1 MYRALYRKWRPQRF
15 EDVVGQRAIVAALK
29 NQVASGRV
37 GHAYLFTGVRGTGK
51 TTCAKIFAKAVN
63 CLNPQGG
70 DPCCQCAVC
79 RGIDG
84 GSILDVVEMDAA
96 SNNGVDDIRDLR
108 DETAYTPSSCT
119 YKVYIIDE
127 VHMLSTAAFN
137 ALLKTLEEP
146 PAHVIFILATTEIQK
161 VPATIRSRCQRY
173 DFTRISP
180 EDIAGRVAQV
190 AAAEQLSL
198 TDKAAALIARLADG
212 ALRDALSIL
221 DTCAGVNADI
231 DENVVRRMAGV
242 TDRSYLFRI
251 SQAVSARDAAAAL
264 AELAALRQQSVDV
277 KRLTEELIAHYRSL
291 MLAALPGGQELLS
304 GVSPDE
310 EALYLEQGPALGRR
324 EAVRA
329 IRALGVALEHMARGS
344 DQRIELELALFSLT
358 EPAQTQQAAAVPAAA
373 AAQPARQAVP
383 AASQPARQETTV
395 RPFASAPVSPAP
407 AASTAAP
414 AAQSAQDLPL
424 WEEPAAPAAAPAA
437 QSAQDLPPWEE
448 PAAPATA
455 PAAQSAQ
462 DLPPWEEPAAPA
474 AAPAAQSAQD
484 LPPWEEPAASAAPA
498 AQSTQDLPP
507 WEEEAPPEE
516 PAPPAPWSETPPEE
530 PAAQPVYAA
539 DPQLDKPRRA
549 AADGVNPYPQWAEVV
564 NRIQQTDPMLYG
576 YLKKSRAY
584 FDGVRVLID
593 GGKTFRDFI
602 RVNKGSQRLIKKLI
616 AEVSGIAVPI
626 GPYEPEKTAARQ
638 KTTAEDSLHKLEAL
652 GLEVTIED
660 NARKRRS

>member
-29 NQVASGRV
+29 NQVAAGRV

-63 CLNPQGG
+63 CLHPANG
-70 DPCCQCAVC
+70 DPCCSCPVC
-79 RGIDG
+79 RGIDD

-108 DETAYTPSSCT
+108 DETAYTPSTCS

-198 TDKAAALIARLADG
+198 TEGAAGLIARLADG

-221 DTCAGVNADI
+221 DTCAGVTDKI
-231 DENVVRRMAGV
+231 DEAAVRRMAGV
-242 TDRSYLFRI
+242 TDRSYLFRM
-251 SQAVSARDAAAAL
+251 SDAIAAQDAPAAL

-291 MLAALPGGQELLS
+291 MLAALPDGRELLS

-310 EALYLEQGPALGRR
+310 EALYLEKGPALGRR
-324 EAVRA
+324 AAVRA
-329 IRALGVALEHMARGS
+329 IRALGAALEHMARGS
-344 DQRIELELALFSLT
+344 DQRIELELALFALT
-358 EPAQTQQAAAVPAAA
+358 EPDVQPAGAAPVQAAQTSPSARSVPSEPPAQK
-373 AAQPARQAVP
+373 QPA
-383 AASQPARQETTV
+383 V
-395 RPFASAPVSPAP
+395 RPFASSPAAQPSPAP
-407 AASTAAP
+407 QPAGAQPAPPAETPPEPSAAESQP
-414 AAQSAQDLPL
+414 
-424 WEEPAAPAAAPAA
+424 
-437 QSAQDLPPWEE
+437 DLPPWDE
-448 PAAPATA
+448 PGLPVGGTPPVQAAPPEPEAAPAW
-455 PAAQSAQ
+455 
-462 DLPPWEEPAAPA
+462 D
-474 AAPAAQSAQD
+474 
-484 LPPWEEPAASAAPA
+484 
-498 AQSTQDLPP
+498 
-507 WEEEAPPEE
+507 
-516 PAPPAPWSETPPEE
+516 ETPPPPPDESVPPE
-530 PAAQPVYAA
+530 PPEQEQPVFAA
-539 DPQLDKPRRA
+539 DPQLDKPRRVA
-549 AADGVNPYPQWAEVV
+549 SREINPYPQWAEVV
-564 NRIQQTDPMLYG
+564 DRIRETDPMLYG
-576 YLKKSRAY
+576 YLKKSKAY

-626 GPYEPEKTAARQ
+626 GPYEPETSARRP
-638 KTTAEDSLHKLEAL
+638 KSTAEDSLRRLEAL
-652 GLEVTIED
+652 GLDVTIED
-660 NARKRRS
+660 GAQRRST

>member
-221 DTCAGVNADI
+221 DTCAGVTADI

-251 SQAVSARDAAAAL
+251 SQAVSARDAAGAL

-383 AASQPARQETTV
+383 AAAQPVRQETTV

-407 AASTAAP
+407 AAP
-414 AAQSAQDLPL
+414 AT
-424 WEEPAAPAAAPAA
+424 APAA

-474 AAPAAQSAQD
+474 APAVQSTQDLPPWEEPAAPATAPAAQSAQD
-484 LPPWEEPAASAAPA
+484 LPPWEEPAAPAAPA
-498 AQSTQDLPP
+498 AQSAQDLPP

-516 PAPPAPWSETPPEE
+516 PAPPAPWPETPPEE

-576 YLKKSRAY
+576 YLKKSKAY

>member
-29 NQVASGRV
+29 NQVAAGRV

-63 CLNPQGG
+63 CLDPQNG
-70 DPCCQCAVC
+70 DPCGQCAVC
-79 RGIDG
+79 RGIDD

-108 DETAYTPSSCT
+108 DETAYTPSICR

-180 EDIAGRVAQV
+180 EDIAGRVSQV
-190 AAAEQLSL
+190 AGAEGLALTEGAAG
-198 TDKAAALIARLADG
+198 LIARLADG

-221 DTCAGVNADI
+221 DTCAGVTGQI
-231 DENVVRRMAGV
+231 DEDVVRRMAGV
-242 TDRSYLFRI
+242 TDRSYLFRM
-251 SQAVSARDAAAAL
+251 SDALAARDAASAL

-291 MLAALPGGQELLS
+291 MLAALPGGRELLS
-304 GVSPDE
+304 GVSPE
-310 EALYLEQGPALGRR
+310 EEDLYLAKGPALGQR

-329 IRALGVALEHMARGS
+329 IRALGGALEHMARGS
-344 DQRIELELALFSLT
+344 DQRIELELALFNLT
-358 EPAQTQQAAAVPAAA
+358 APDAQPAPAPAAA
-373 AAQPARQAVP
+373 QALPAPAARPQPAAQP
-383 AASQPARQETTV
+383 QPAV
-395 RPFASAPVSPAP
+395 RPFASGPVPAP
-407 AASTAAP
+407 AAEAPAAQPAPQAAP
-414 AAQSAQDLPL
+414 AAEAQPDPASLPP
-424 WEEPAAPAAAPAA
+424 WDEPSQTPPPPAEAAPARDEPLPPPPAEEEAAPPPVEDAPAA
-437 QSAQDLPPWEE
+437 Q
-448 PAAPATA
+448 PAF
-455 PAAQSAQ
+455 
-462 DLPPWEEPAAPA
+462 
-474 AAPAAQSAQD
+474 
-484 LPPWEEPAASAAPA
+484 
-498 AQSTQDLPP
+498 
-507 WEEEAPPEE
+507 
-516 PAPPAPWSETPPEE
+516 
-530 PAAQPVYAA
+530 AA
-539 DPQLDKPRRA
+539 DPQLDKPRRVA
-549 AADGVNPYPQWAEVV
+549 GRDINPYPQWPEVV
-564 NRIQQTDPMLYG
+564 DRIRDTDPMLYG
-576 YLKKSRAY
+576 YLKKSKAY

-616 AEVSGIAVPI
+616 ADVSGIAVPI
-626 GPYEPEKTAARQ
+626 GPYEPETSAGRPKAS
-638 KTTAEDSLHKLEAL
+638 AEDSLHKLEAL
-652 GLEVTIED
+652 GLDVTIED
-660 NARKRRS
+660 GPRRRHS